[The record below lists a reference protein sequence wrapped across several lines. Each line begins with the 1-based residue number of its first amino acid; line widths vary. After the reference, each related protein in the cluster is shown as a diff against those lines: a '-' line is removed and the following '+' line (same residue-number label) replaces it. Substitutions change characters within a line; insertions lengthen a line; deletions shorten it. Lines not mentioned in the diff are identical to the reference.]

1 MRYFLGKPASVRHPC
16 FSFLLKRGNPWASVL
31 RAQFCEKCAMFGES
45 LVAVFQARDHDFLR
59 SSTVVAE

>member
-16 FSFLLKRGNPWASVL
+16 FCFLLKRGHPWASVL
-31 RAQFCEKCAMFGES
+31 TFAKNMRCLVS
-45 LVAVFQARDHDFLR
+45 LVAVFQARDHDFLG